1 MTGYSTKTSSD
12 RSIDRSIDL
21 CVLQDACH
29 AVFEDFYASGT
40 LEAELTK
47 SLLLLL
53 LSLTELVSF
62 SIKFKFGDPDVV

>member
-1 MTGYSTKTSSD
+1 M
-12 RSIDRSIDL
+12 DL
-21 CVLQDACH
+21 CVLQDACR
-29 AVFEDFYASGT
+29 AVVEDFYVSGT
-40 LEAELTK
+40 QEAELTK

>member
-1 MTGYSTKTSSD
+1 MMGYSTKTSSG
-12 RSIDRSIDL
+12 SIF
-21 CVLQDACH
+21 CVLRDACH

-40 LEAELTK
+40 QEAELTK

>member
-12 RSIDRSIDL
+12 RSIDL
-21 CVLQDACH
+21 CVLRDAYH

-40 LEAELTK
+40 QEAELTK

>member
-1 MTGYSTKTSSD
+1 MKSHDGILYKNIF
-12 RSIDRSIDL
+12 RIDL
-21 CVLQDACH
+21 CVLRDACH

-40 LEAELTK
+40 QEAELTK